1 MHEAQRAQ
9 TKNICA
15 TQYACC
21 FDLANRSM
29 ADSKVGISKAI
40 SYATKALGY
49 SELRPNQEL
58 AGKHFL
64 RGHSAF
70 VSLPTG
76 SGKSLC
82 YCLLPKAFD
91 FLWQRIES
99 TQSIVVVVSPR
110 SCPQISEAYAM
121 RRGTSGRDYALK
133 SCLQLPVLRSEVAQR
148 MQNTQPDAKTG
159 QS

>member
-1 MHEAQRAQ
+1 MLCRNVGSANQIAEILISARADKKCE
-9 TKNICA
+9 T
-15 TQYACC
+15 TQYACS

-29 ADSKVGISKAI
+29 ADSEVRISKAI

-58 AGKHFL
+58 AVKNFL
-64 RGHSAF
+64 RGHDVF

-99 TQSIVVVVSPR
+99 TQSILVVVSPLIALMQDQVR
-110 SCPQISEAYAM
+110 AM
-121 RRGTSGRDYALK
+121 R
-133 SCLQLPVLRSEVAQR
+133 E
-148 MQNTQPDAKTG
+148 
-159 QS
+159 